1 MANGGTSHPDA
12 RREPA
17 EAPDGMKHICVYLG
31 GQVGYE
37 KRYVEEAETL
47 GRLMAANGIGLVYGG
62 ARVGLMGVL
71 ANAVLS
77 NGGFATGVVPRQL
90 AYQGLAHEGL
100 SRLFVVDTM
109 HERKYKMQSLCH
121 ACLALP
127 GGFGTLEEIFEALT
141 WAQQPLEL
149 HEKPCVFVNI
159 DGYYDLLFGFLDRAA
174 AQGLLLESNRQLAR
188 QESTAEAALR
198 AIQTAWAAEEEAVLR
213 TLREYQQ

>member
-90 AYQGLAHEGL
+90 AYQELAHEGL